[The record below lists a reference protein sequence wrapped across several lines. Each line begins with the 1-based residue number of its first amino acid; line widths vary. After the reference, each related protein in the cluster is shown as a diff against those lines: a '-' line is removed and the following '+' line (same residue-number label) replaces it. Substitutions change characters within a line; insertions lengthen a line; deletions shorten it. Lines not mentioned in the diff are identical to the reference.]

1 MKKVIYIF
9 VFITLFVSS
18 SFLTYCSADDIPDNY
33 KSKAI
38 VNVTAGFDQIVLS
51 DRPK

>member
-1 MKKVIYIF
+1 MKKVIY
-9 VFITLFVSS
+9 VFAIITLFVSS
-18 SFLTYCSADDIPDNY
+18 SFLTYCSADELSDNY
-33 KSKAI
+33 KSKVI